1 MAVTSP
7 ARPRWAVLAAAVAVA
22 FGMVTIAVGGRTLF
36 GGPVARA
43 AAGNIVLFV
52 LWFNFI
58 AGFAYVIAGAG
69 LFAWRRW
76 AARLSAVIAVTTIAV
91 FAAFGLHVVAGG
103 AFEARTVGAMALRS
117 LVWVAIAVAACR
129 ALGCGRRARGRQ
141 AN

>member
-1 MAVTSP
+1 
-7 ARPRWAVLAAAVAVA
+7 
-22 FGMVTIAVGGRTLF
+22 
-36 GGPVARA
+36 
-43 AAGNIVLFV
+43 
-52 LWFNFI
+52 
-58 AGFAYVIAGAG
+58 
-69 LFAWRRW
+69 
-76 AARLSAVIAVTTIAV
+76 V